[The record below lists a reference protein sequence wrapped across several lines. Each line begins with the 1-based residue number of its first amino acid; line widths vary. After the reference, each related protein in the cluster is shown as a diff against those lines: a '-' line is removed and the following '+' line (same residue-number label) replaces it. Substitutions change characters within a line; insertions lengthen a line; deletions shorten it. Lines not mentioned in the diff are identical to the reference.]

1 MHDREVGTVR
11 PERGAA
17 QLSVGRASGC
27 QRRSEAVLGGERRHC
42 LEPVFDDA
50 DEPQPGVRKGAL
62 GGGAGVVQV
71 LDRIAP
77 RRRDRNALGRHDLL
91 QRTEPGRV
99 ARYEQALR
107 ERGRLLRAAITA
119 NRPADP
125 VWLDALE
132 QAMAEEGVAVA
143 AARRELVQLLDGIC
157 SANEGPFPR
166 VRLRLAG
173 AVEDWLETMPALAA
187 EDEFTATL
195 AAARRGDSE
204 SGGAAIG
211 PHRADFGAA
220 LATKG
225 IDAGLA
231 STGEQKMALIAIL
244 LAHAGL
250 LHRTRGEPPLML
262 LDEVAAHL
270 DTRHRVALFEALGEI
285 GSQAWLSGTDAAL
298 FEPLRGCAQFLRVRD
313 GTVASGDF

>member
-1 MHDREVGTVR
+1 MDRLFADG
-11 PERGAA
+11 PG
-17 QLSVGRASGC
+17 GR
-27 QRRSEAVLGGERRHC
+27 RR
-42 LEPVFDDA
+42 F
-50 DEPQPGVRKGAL
+50 
-62 GGGAGVVQV
+62 
-71 LDRIAP
+71 LDRLVL
-77 RRRDRNALGRHDLL
+77 ALDPAHAS
-91 QRTEPGRV
+91 RV
-99 ARYEQALR
+99 GRYEQALR
-107 ERGRLLRAAITA
+107 ERGRLLRAAVA
-119 NRPADP
+119 ASRPADP
-125 VWLDALE
+125 VWLAALE

-143 AARRELVQLLDGIC
+143 AARRELVQLLDDIC
-157 SANEGPFPR
+157 GASEGPFPR

-173 AVEDWLETMPALAA
+173 AVEEWLETMPALAA
-187 EDEFTATL
+187 EAEFAASL

-211 PHRADFGAA
+211 PHRADFGVA
-220 LATKG
+220 LAAKG

-250 LHRTRGEPPLML
+250 LHRTRGEPPVML

-298 FEPLRGCAQFLRVRD
+298 FEPLRGRAQFLRVRD